1 MAPQESSSSSKSTT
15 ARTRYSGP
23 HKPQKPSTLSGKLLV
38 VLILVIAAAIAVAL
52 IKFVQQDRQTK
63 ISGQIANVM
72 QVDENNF
79 ALTVDVTR
87 DDTSVDHYCIVTALD
102 YEMAEVGRREFFLPS
117 GGNKTQR
124 IDVPIKTSKGAV
136 SGNLYG
142 CSSSIPFYLH
152 RS

>member
-1 MAPQESSSSSKSTT
+1 MAPQELSSSSSSNT
-15 ARTRYSGP
+15 ARARYSDP
-23 HKPQKPSTLSGKLLV
+23 QKPQKSSNLSGKLLA
-38 VLILVIAAAIAVAL
+38 ILVLVITAAIAVAL

-72 QVDENNF
+72 QVDNSNF

-87 DDTSVDHYCIVTALD
+87 DNTDVDHYCIVTALD

-117 GGNKTQR
+117 GGDKTQR
-124 IDVPIKTSKGAV
+124 IEVPIKTSKGAV

-142 CSSSIPFYLH
+142 CSSSIPFYLN